1 MKKLL
6 AIATLFSII
15 LVLPAC
21 GASEEEKKAEQQENE
36 AIINEKVNEIMQKL
50 EASAAAQDTN
60 SAPSDS
66 ATSMS
71 PTLEN

>member
-6 AIATLFSII
+6 AIATLFSLTI
-15 LVLPAC
+15 VMPAC
-21 GASEEEKKAEQQENE
+21 GQSEEEKKAEQEKNE

-50 EASAAAQDTN
+50 EASAAQ
-60 SAPSDS
+60 DS
-66 ATSMS
+66 ATTPTDSASSMN